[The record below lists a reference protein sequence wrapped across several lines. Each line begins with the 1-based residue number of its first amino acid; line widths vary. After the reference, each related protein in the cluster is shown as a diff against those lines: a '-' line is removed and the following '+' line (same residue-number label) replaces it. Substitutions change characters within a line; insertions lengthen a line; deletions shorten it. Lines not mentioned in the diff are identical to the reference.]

1 VALAARTF
9 ARAEKEFRV
18 SRWKSFW
25 RSCWQDRARRT
36 QLLAGFVVLAALGN
50 VRLLRNVRQYYASN
64 RPPDQTAL
72 AIERFAPLRERI
84 PVGQVVG
91 YFGDTRW
98 NAGEREAALDRARFA
113 LAPRMVVYGL
123 DQELVV
129 ADFPNGDP
137 PGVPPYLELII
148 DQGSGARLYRNTG
161 AR

>member
-1 VALAARTF
+1 VPSWT
-9 ARAEKEFRV
+9 
-18 SRWKSFW
+18 SFF
-25 RSCWQDRARRT
+25 RSCWQNRARRT

-50 VRLLRNVRQYYASN
+50 VRLLRNVRQYYSAN
-64 RPPDQTAL
+64 RPADQTAL
-72 AIERFAPLRERI
+72 AIERFAPLRKQI
-84 PVGQVVG
+84 PVGHAVG

-113 LAPRMVVYGL
+113 LAPRSVVYGL

-137 PGVPPYLELII
+137 PGVPPYLELIV
-148 DQGSGARLYRNTG
+148 DLGNGARLYRNTG

>member
-1 VALAARTF
+1 M
-9 ARAEKEFRV
+9 EFRV
-18 SRWKSFW
+18 LSWKLFL
-25 RSCWQDRARRT
+25 RSCWHDRARRT

-50 VRLLRNVRQYYASN
+50 LRLLRNVRQFYSAN
-64 RPPDQTAL
+64 RPADQTAV
-72 AIERFAPLRERI
+72 AIDRFTPLRTQI
-84 PVGQVVG
+84 PAGQVVG
-91 YFGDTRW
+91 YLGDTRW

-137 PGVPPYLELII
+137 PGVPPYLELMV
-148 DQGSGARLYRNTG
+148 DLGNGARLYRNTG